1 MRALEHPKKLAD
13 KMILTLPEKHKM
25 ITQISNAEISK
36 SDHNYKARSGVSE
49 ANDESK
55 MAVNVGNMV
64 TAQQLHAKFNIY

>member
-1 MRALEHPKKLAD
+1 
-13 KMILTLPEKHKM
+13 M